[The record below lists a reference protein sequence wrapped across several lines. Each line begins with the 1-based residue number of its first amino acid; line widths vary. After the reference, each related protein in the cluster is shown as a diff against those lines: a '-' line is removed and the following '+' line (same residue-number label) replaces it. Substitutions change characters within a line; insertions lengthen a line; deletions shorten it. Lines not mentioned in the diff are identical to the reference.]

1 MFDRQLIG
9 DVALA
14 VLIALPT
21 TAIARPEPLFHTDR
35 TAVVP
40 LAQTPSVAE
49 RVPVTPRAS
58 LLG

>member
-1 MFDRQLIG
+1 MVDRHLIG
-9 DVALA
+9 DIALA

-35 TAVVP
+35 AAVVP
-40 LAQTPSVAE
+40 LAQTSSMAE
-49 RVPVTPRAS
+49 RVPLTQRSS